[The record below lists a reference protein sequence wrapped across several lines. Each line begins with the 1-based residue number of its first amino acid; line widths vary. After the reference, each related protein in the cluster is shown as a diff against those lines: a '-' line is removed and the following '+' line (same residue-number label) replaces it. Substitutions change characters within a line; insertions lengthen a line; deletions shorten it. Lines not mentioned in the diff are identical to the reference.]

1 VILAVN
7 CRNHADDSIFGEG
20 GNNPGCR
27 PQFTKG
33 TRRTA
38 MAASGKLTQKKFE
51 QSILHGVTLVDFDA
65 PWCAPCRAQQPIIDT
80 VKKRYLGKAAV
91 KKINIDDNRDIALH
105 LGIQSIPTIIIF
117 KEGKEMNRFIG
128 IQTAEML
135 NRVLKKLIDQPY
147 SPQKWHH
154 ASLS

>member
-1 VILAVN
+1 
-7 CRNHADDSIFGEG
+7 
-20 GNNPGCR
+20 
-27 PQFTKG
+27 
-33 TRRTA
+33 

-80 VKKRYLGKAAV
+80 VKKKYQGKAAV

-117 KEGKEMNRFIG
+117 QEGKEMNRFIG
-128 IQTAEML
+128 LQTAEML
-135 NRVLKKLIDQPY
+135 NRALKKLIDQPY
-147 SPQKWHH
+147 SPQKWHPV
-154 ASLS
+154 SLS